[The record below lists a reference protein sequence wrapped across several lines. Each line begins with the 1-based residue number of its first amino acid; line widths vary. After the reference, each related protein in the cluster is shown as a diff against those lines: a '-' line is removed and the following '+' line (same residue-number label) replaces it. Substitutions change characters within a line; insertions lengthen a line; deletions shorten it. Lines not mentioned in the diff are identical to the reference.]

1 MSVRGAGGR
10 EPKAKGGGGRPLAAV
25 GQRCGG
31 GRVASG
37 GARAVLP
44 ERGKRGGV
52 ARGMGVTRRRRGG
65 RRRRRRRVRAAVQ
78 RPPSSGK
85 AASIRVLP
93 RSGPSPSVA
102 VDP

>member
-65 RRRRRRRVRAAVQ
+65 RRRRRRVRAAVQ